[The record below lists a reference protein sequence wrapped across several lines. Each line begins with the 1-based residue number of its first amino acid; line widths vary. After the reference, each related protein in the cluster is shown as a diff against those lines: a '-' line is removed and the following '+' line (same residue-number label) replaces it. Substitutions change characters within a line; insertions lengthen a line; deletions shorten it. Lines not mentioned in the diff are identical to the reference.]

1 MGTYA
6 LSLLIKMQINYNCLQ
21 LTSFRK
27 YSLMLI
33 CCIVKKIHIRRHSSE
48 AAMKTQNDENGNFE
62 CCNLVCS
69 RRRPKNKIEKHQK
82 FAEVHESLI
91 AANQIS

>member
-1 MGTYA
+1 MIGTGIGMGTYA

-33 CCIVKKIHIRRHSSE
+33 CCIVKKI
-48 AAMKTQNDENGNFE
+48 
-62 CCNLVCS
+62 
-69 RRRPKNKIEKHQK
+69 
-82 FAEVHESLI
+82 
-91 AANQIS
+91 ISADIHRKQQ